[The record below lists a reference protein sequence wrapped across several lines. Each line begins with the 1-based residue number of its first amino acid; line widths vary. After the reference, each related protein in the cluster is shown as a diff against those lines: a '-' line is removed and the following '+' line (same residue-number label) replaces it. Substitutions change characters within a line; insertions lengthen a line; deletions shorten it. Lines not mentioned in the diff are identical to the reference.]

1 LGRATRIANFE
12 AWISDDSLNRECAA
26 DGATKKSQPI
36 QNWLLRSVALTGV
49 LPGPALSGRAAA
61 RHNYENPTS
70 FLTPGLR
77 RDSPKRAS
85 HALVHQVIDDIAAT
99 KHHGNANQKR
109 HKKNGHDRLLLLSL
123 FVLAE

>member
-1 LGRATRIANFE
+1 MR
-12 AWISDDSLNRECAA
+12 WP
-26 DGATKKSQPI
+26 GAR
-36 QNWLLRSVALTGV
+36 NLLW
-49 LPGPALSGRAAA
+49 PGRAAA
-61 RHNYENPTS
+61 PLNYENPTS
-70 FLTPGLR
+70 FLTPGFR

-109 HKKNGHDRLLLLSL
+109 HKKNGHDRLLSLSVL